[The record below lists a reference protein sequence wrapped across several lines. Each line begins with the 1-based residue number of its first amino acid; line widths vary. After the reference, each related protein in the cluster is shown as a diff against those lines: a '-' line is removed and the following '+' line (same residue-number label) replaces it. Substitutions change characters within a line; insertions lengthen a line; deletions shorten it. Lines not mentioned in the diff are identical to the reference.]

1 VLNVIVSSVAAGFG
15 LGVALASAPGP
26 VQAVLLTESV
36 RGGIGRGF
44 QAQLGANVTFA
55 ALLVSLALGLS
66 LAAPGGTALRV
77 LKLVGGAFLLVIAA
91 DVFRSRY
98 EVGEAGLGQRALS
111 PAARGTL
118 AVVLNPGVWLF
129 LGTAASSLLSTAV
142 HTGGTAS
149 AISAAVALSIGLA
162 LGDGAVVL
170 FGGIGLRRAGD
181 WVVIW
186 LPRALGA
193 VLAGLGIW
201 LVVGGITS

>member
-1 VLNVIVSSVAAGFG
+1 VSAILPSAGAGFG

-44 QAQLGANVTFA
+44 RAQLGANLTFA
-55 ALLVSLALGLS
+55 ALLLSLALGLS
-66 LAAPGGTALRV
+66 LVAPSGAALRV

-98 EVGEAGLGQRALS
+98 EVGEPASVRRAFS

-118 AVVLNPGVWLF
+118 AVVLNPGAWLF
-129 LGTAASSLLSTAV
+129 LATAASSLLSSAA
-142 HTGGTAS
+142 HTGGRAG
-149 AISAAVALSIGLA
+149 AISAALA
-162 LGDGAVVL
+162 LAIGVAIGDTTVVL
-170 FGGIGLRRAGD
+170 FGGIGLRRAGNT
-181 WVVIW
+181 VTTW
-186 LPRALGA
+186 LPRALAA
-193 VLAGLGIW
+193 VLTGLGIW